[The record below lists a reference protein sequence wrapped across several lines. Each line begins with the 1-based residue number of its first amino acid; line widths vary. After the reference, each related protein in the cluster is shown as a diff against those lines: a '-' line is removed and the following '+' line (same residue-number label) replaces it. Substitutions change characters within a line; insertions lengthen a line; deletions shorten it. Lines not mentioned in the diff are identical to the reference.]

1 MKVSIITISFNSAAT
16 IEDTIRSVVA
26 QDYPNLEY
34 IIVDGNSKDG
44 TQEIVNRYQSSI
56 AQFVSEPDKGI
67 YDGMNKGLK
76 LATGDIIGI
85 LNSDDIYEDTS
96 VISDMVKLF
105 ESSHCKAAYADL
117 VYVDRIDTSKV
128 TRYWKSGAYKAGAF
142 RKGWMPPHPTFFV
155 RKSIYDQFGY
165 FNLSLKSAA
174 DYEIMLRFIHKHGIQ
189 PAYLPRVITRM
200 RSGGQSNLSIKN
212 RIKANREDRK
222 AWSINGIKPGLFTL
236 IRKPLSKIFQFMKK
250 GR

>member
-1 MKVSIITISFNSAAT
+1 
-16 IEDTIRSVVA
+16 
-26 QDYPNLEY
+26 
-34 IIVDGNSKDG
+34 
-44 TQEIVNRYQSSI
+44 
-56 AQFVSEPDKGI
+56 
-67 YDGMNKGLK
+67 
-76 LATGDIIGI
+76 
-85 LNSDDIYEDTS
+85 
-96 VISDMVKLF
+96 
-105 ESSHCKAAYADL
+105 L

-155 RKSIYDQFGY
+155 RKSVYDQFGY